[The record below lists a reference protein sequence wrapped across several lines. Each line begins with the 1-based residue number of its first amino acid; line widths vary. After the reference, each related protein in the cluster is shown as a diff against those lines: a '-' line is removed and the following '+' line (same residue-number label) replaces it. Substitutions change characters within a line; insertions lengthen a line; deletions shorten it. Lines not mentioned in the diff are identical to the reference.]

1 MFRNYLTVAIRNLFR
16 NKMYSLIN
24 ILGLGVAIACC
35 VVAYVNYRFS
45 ASFDNFHP
53 GAKQIY
59 LVNSF
64 KIQDGQREN
73 WTLAP
78 LPMAE
83 AIRKDIPGIERIS
96 RYSVTGG
103 IMKYEDKVFNES
115 FYFADSDF
123 LEMFNFPRLA
133 GSVDALSEVSAVVIS
148 REIARKYFGT
158 ADPLGKQIAIS
169 SDGEQYY
176 DFMVQAVLEDFP
188 MNSSIQADIILP
200 LQNMEALRQFE
211 VNSWEFWSRATLI
224 QVSEAARI
232 REIEQQL
239 QQYVA
244 VANAANEN
252 WQINGFYLLPFLELA
267 NQSRDLRGEPF
278 MNTMP
283 PVSIIA
289 PSITA
294 LLVLV
299 LACFNFVNT
308 AIAFS
313 ARRLKEIGV
322 RKVLGGLRRQLIVQF
337 IGENLILSAISLL
350 AGIGL
355 SYIFVP
361 YYDSLWPAVSLS
373 INFSENP
380 ALLLFLGGLLFIT
393 GIAAGAYPALYV
405 SRFKPVHIFQGRQK
419 LGGTNPL
426 IRVLLTFQFALSMAA
441 IIGGII
447 MQENADY
454 IDNFDLGFDKTQV
467 IAVQIRNAQEYELM
481 KNAIENH
488 PDILQVAGSRSLV
501 GLSWSNQ
508 RVEIDQKTAEVV
520 TFDIGEDYFAVQGF
534 TLAAGRS
541 FDRELESDREAVLIN
556 ETLART
562 YGWESPLDQAI
573 IDRANEAAVTY
584 HVIGVVKDFHYNGLW
599 RRVQPAMMRFAGAA
613 DYRYLTVKFRS
624 EDLKAISGYLESE
637 WKQLFPALPYSGVFI
652 DELQAEALMVNDSI
666 RRIFRYIAIIAILIS
681 GMGLYALVSLNI
693 ARRSKE
699 IGIRKVLGASVLH
712 IGRLISREFILLLT
726 VATAISA
733 ALAYFGFDAMLK
745 GIWAYHVDF
754 GMLPFLAGA
763 LLVVLA
769 AVLTVGM
776 QVYRVASSN
785 PVEAIREE

>member
-1 MFRNYLTVAIRNLFR
+1 MIRNYLAVAFRNLYR
-16 NKMYSLIN
+16 NKMYALIN
-24 ILGLGVAIACC
+24 MIGLGVAIACC
-35 VVAYVNYRFS
+35 VVAYVNYQFS

-53 GAKQIY
+53 GAGQIY
-59 LVNSF
+59 LVNSYQ
-64 KIQDGQREN
+64 IQDGQRQN

-78 LPMAE
+78 MPVAE
-83 AIRKDIPGIERIS
+83 AIRKDIPGIKRVS
-96 RYSVTGG
+96 RYSVAGG

-123 LEMFNFPRLA
+123 LEMFNFPLLSGNA
-133 GSVDALSEVSAVVIS
+133 GALNDVSGVVVS
-148 REIARKYFGT
+148 REIARRYFGT
-158 ADPLGKQIAIS
+158 ADPLGKQITIS
-169 SDGEQYY
+169 SDGETYHDY
-176 DFMVQAVLEDFP
+176 MVQAVLEDFP

-200 LQNMEALRQFE
+200 LQNIEPLRNFE
-211 VNSWEFWSRATLI
+211 INNWEFWARATMI
-224 QVSEAARI
+224 QVVEGARI
-232 REIEQQL
+232 GEIEQQL
-239 QQYVA
+239 QQYVP
-244 VANAANEN
+244 VANDANEN
-252 WQINGFYLLPFLELA
+252 WQINGFYLLPFLDLA

-289 PSITA
+289 PSVTA
-294 LLVLV
+294 LLVLL

-322 RKVLGGLRRQLIVQF
+322 RKVLGGLRRQLIAQF
-337 IGENLILSAISLL
+337 IGENLILCTIALL

-380 ALLLFLGGLLFIT
+380 ELLLFLGGLLFIT

-405 SRFKPVHIFQGRQK
+405 SRFKPVHIFQGRQQ

-447 MQENADY
+447 MQKNADY

-467 IAVQIRNAQEYELM
+467 IAVQIRNGQEYELM

-508 RVEIDQKTAEVV
+508 RVEIDQKAAEVV
-520 TFDIGEDYFAVQGF
+520 TFDIGENYLAAQGF
-534 TLAAGRS
+534 TLTAGRS

-556 ETLART
+556 ETLARA
-562 YGWESPLDQAI
+562 YGWESPLDKAI
-573 IDRANEAAVTY
+573 QYRTDDGEVTY
-584 HVIGVVKDFHYNGLW
+584 HVIGVVKDFYYNSLW
-599 RRVQPAMMRFAGAA
+599 RRVQPVMMRFTGVEG
-613 DYRYLTVKFRS
+613 YRYLTVKFRS
-624 EDLKAISGYLESE
+624 DDLKAISGFLESE
-637 WKQLFPALPYSGVFI
+637 WKQLFPALPYSGIFI

-666 RRIFRYIAIIAILIS
+666 RRVFRYIAIIAIMIS
-681 GMGLYALVSLNI
+681 GMRLYALVSLNI

-754 GMLPFLAGA
+754 GMLPFLAGV
-763 LLVVLA
+763 LLVMLA